1 MMEKKSK
8 NSLKPLVFPPVVNT
22 KASPVRNSP
31 DVHRDDRHLRYLIS
45 NGASILILSLWSLCL
60 LSTFA
65 VILGYGARQ
74 KLTLVNR
81 LDERDKLHFIAE
93 AGIKKAISQLK
104 EEPEKT
110 YDALNDNWSNNISA
124 FKDIDIGDGKF
135 SILGESRYGLI
146 DEESKLNINKANQ
159 TILERFF
166 RVALNFDET
175 QSQELA
181 ASIVDWRD
189 TDSEL
194 SIPLGSAE
202 DWDYRNLEY
211 PYEAKDADFE
221 VLREILLI
229 KGMDENI
236 FEKIKNYIT
245 IYGSGKINVNTASK
259 IVLLALGL
267 SQDLVDKIVS
277 FRLGEDG
284 IIGTSDDNIF
294 EAPSNIVPKLS
305 QFSHLSDSEIAQ
317 LSLIVDQ
324 YLVTNSNNFMARCIA
339 KLNGKKKSSEVIAV
353 INRSGKILSWEE
365 S

>member
-8 NSLKPLVFPPVVNT
+8 NLLELLVFLQLDNP
-22 KASPVRNSP
+22 K
-31 DVHRDDRHLRYLIS
+31 
-45 NGASILILSLWSLCL
+45 ASILILSLWSLCL

-65 VILGYGARQ
+65 VILGYGVRQ

-110 YDALNDNWSNNISA
+110 YNALNDNWSNNISA

-159 TILERFF
+159 TILERLF

-194 SIPLGSAE
+194 SMPLGSAE
-202 DWDYRNLEY
+202 DRDYRNLEY
-211 PYEAKDADFE
+211 LYEAKDADFE
-221 VLREILLI
+221 VLREILLV

-294 EAPSNIVPKLS
+294 EAPSNIVAKLS
-305 QFSHLSDSEIAQ
+305 QFFHLSDSEIAQ
-317 LSLIVDQ
+317 LSVIVEQ

-339 KLNGKKKSSEVIAV
+339 KLNGKKRSSEVIAV